1 MTFTLDGANISVIE
15 VVEMAESLITQTT
28 DEVVAALRKVIKTRD
43 DAQKQVEQ
51 YIDVI
56 RAMLKIVE
64 DEEKKAEYLNVLD
77 EIVGKT
83 GFLENIRLVLR
94 LSPEGLT
101 PIEIKSMLA
110 LGNKM
115 DLSAYSNALASI
127 HTTIR
132 RMVDSGEVESFTN
145 DKGEKAYRI
154 KARAKTLEEVKRE
167 AAKLRSGRMTPP
179 PER

>member
-1 MTFTLDGANISVIE
+1 M
-15 VVEMAESLITQTT
+15 
-28 DEVVAALRKVIKTRD
+28 VAALRKVIITRD

-64 DEEKKAEYLNVLD
+64 DEDKKAEYLNVLD

-94 LSPEGLT
+94 LRPEGLT
-101 PIEIKSMLA
+101 PTEIRSMIM
-110 LGNKM
+110 LGAKM
-115 DLSAYSNALASI
+115 DLSAYSNPMSSI

-145 DKGEKAYRI
+145 EKGEKAYRM

-167 AAKLRSGRMTPP
+167 AAKLKGLPP
-179 PER
+179 PPR